1 MPDTTLRQITML
13 RLVPRREPGITTE
26 QLRKSLADRDFDV
39 NLRTIQRDLVKLSAQ
54 FPLTCD
60 ETDPLRWYWAPH
72 AEAVTLPGHDPL
84 SALSWQMI
92 AQHLQPILPRSLL
105 REIEPHF
112 AAARGFLEASSDGK
126 LQRWTQRV
134 RLLPRTMQLMAPEIP
149 KDVLDAVYQGL
160 LEQRQ
165 VEVEYTS
172 RDREHPI
179 QLTLH
184 PLALVVRD
192 QIHYLLAT
200 VLNFTDIRQLV
211 LHRMNSAR
219 LLDEPAKE
227 PSNFDL
233 DDYIQQ
239 GGFDYASGQKINLI
253 ARFEPYAAKALL
265 ETPLSSDQS
274 HKTLENGDIEIHA
287 TVNDSDQLRW
297 WLMGYGSGVE
307 VVAPKHLRE
316 KLRND
321 AETLVLLYS
330 QPSTCQG
337 K

>member
-60 ETDPLRWYWAPH
+60 ESDPPRWYWAPH

-172 RDREHPI
+172 RDREQPI

-219 LLDEPAKE
+219 LLDEPVKE
-227 PSNFDL
+227 PSDFNL

-239 GGFDYASGQKINLI
+239 GGFDYSNGQKIELV
-253 ARFEPYAAKALL
+253 ARFSNAAGKALL
-265 ETPLSSDQS
+265 ETPLAQDQT
-274 HKTLENGDIEIHA
+274 HKQIEDDRIEIRV
-287 TVNDSDQLRW
+287 TVNDSEQLKW
-297 WLMGYGSGVE
+297 WLMGFGSAVE
-307 VVAPKHLRE
+307 VAAPGHLRDDMR
-316 KLRND
+316 KA
-321 AETLVLLYS
+321 AEELAQIYKAS
-330 QPSTCQG
+330 
-337 K
+337 